1 MWNIRGIWSFFIRH
15 VSTMFTLDWSV
26 SPSVTE
32 VNCQIKKAFNYE
44 VMVWDTVTLK
54 CAVGIVPMFQRSPSP
69 AWLHTFWT
77 TVAHCVHSV
86 ERGHV
91 LLCQSQT
98 PLQFG
103 SSSCRRFC
111 LTWKGRMHRSQKDS
125 VRGKLTTRGASNDR
139 LATHSYYWLEK
150 RPGRPSKQP
159 VAKGVLQ
166 RHKLLGGAAVQSFN
180 ISAHKL
186 TYWTHLEP
194 VASSADVWLSTPQKN
209 HDSKTHHHYQ

>member
-125 VRGKLTTRGASNDR
+125 VKGEIDHPRGEQWPAGNSFLLLARKTTRASFKAASCKGR
-139 LATHSYYWLEK
+139 FTAT
-150 RPGRPSKQP
+150 Q
-159 VAKGVLQ
+159 
-166 RHKLLGGAAVQSFN
+166 AAR
-180 ISAHKL
+180 
-186 TYWTHLEP
+186 WGC
-194 VASSADVWLSTPQKN
+194 SSVFQHICS
-209 HDSKTHHHYQ
+209 